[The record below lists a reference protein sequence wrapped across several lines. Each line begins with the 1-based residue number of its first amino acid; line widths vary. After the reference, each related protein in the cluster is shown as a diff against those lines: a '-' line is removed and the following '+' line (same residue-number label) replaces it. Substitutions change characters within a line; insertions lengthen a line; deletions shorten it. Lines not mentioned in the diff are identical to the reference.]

1 MLLVK
6 TFLAQSLIDGFGLFA
21 GEHIHA
27 GTVIWNFD
35 PRVDIVLEATQIEKL
50 SPAFK
55 EYCEKYGYLDARV
68 RKYVICGD
76 DSRFVNHSATPNM
89 VGIYTV
95 GREYGIDIAIRE
107 IRKGEE
113 LTSDYCTFDADF
125 SNKLNLP
132 PQMHAI

>member
-6 TFLAQSLIDGFGLFA
+6 TVLAKSLIDGFGLFA
-21 GEHIHA
+21 GQHIPA
-27 GTVIWNFD
+27 GTLVWNFD
-35 PRVDIVLEATQIEKL
+35 PRVDVVLDAPQIGKL

-55 EYCEKYGYLDARV
+55 EYFDKYAYLDVRL

-76 DSRFVNHSATPNM
+76 DARFVNHSDEPNI

-107 IRKGEE
+107 IKQGEE
-113 LTSDYCTFDADF
+113 LTSDYSSFDADF
-125 SNKLNLP
+125 GSKLNSHTH
-132 PQMHAI
+132 MHV

>member
-76 DSRFVNHSATPNM
+76 DSRFVNHPPRQIWSASIRSEESMASTSLFARSGRAKNSPAITARSMPISAT
-89 VGIYTV
+89 
-95 GREYGIDIAIRE
+95 
-107 IRKGEE
+107 
-113 LTSDYCTFDADF
+113 S
-125 SNKLNLP
+125 
-132 PQMHAI
+132 